1 MKILLFLIHWKIWN
15 RSYWSRLISRGKCKD
30 PGGEDNRKRKTGISG
45 SLQKRKWGLETLGGN
60 IPFEE
65 TVNVPGLAEGDHTGL
80 NWILEDMK
88 TDMINSRKL
97 GVKAVI
103 TVEIH
108 TEGETS
114 QMAAST

>member
-1 MKILLFLIHWKIWN
+1 
-15 RSYWSRLISRGKCKD
+15 
-30 PGGEDNRKRKTGISG
+30 
-45 SLQKRKWGLETLGGN
+45 
-60 IPFEE
+60 
-65 TVNVPGLAEGDHTGL
+65 
-80 NWILEDMK
+80 MK

-114 QMAAST
+114 QMAASEAFLLLYWLFTVKTLTVYGKIRSLQGEDQI

>member
-1 MKILLFLIHWKIWN
+1 MRFYY
-15 RSYWSRLISRGKCKD
+15 RRES
-30 PGGEDNRKRKTGISG
+30 GGLQ
-45 SLQKRKWGLETLGGN
+45 SLKGE

-65 TVNVPGLAEGDHTGL
+65 TVNVPELEEKDSFQVSW
-80 NWILEDMK
+80 NLEDLN
-88 TDMINSRKL
+88 TGMINSRKL

-114 QMAAST
+114 RWQLRT